1 MLTSN
6 QDFQRADTMGT
17 ISAKYETEKDLTIV
31 TVEGVISAD
40 DLLEWGNS
48 YYEGQITSLILWD
61 VTKAD
66 LSGLQSDKLRK
77 IAEIMSRI
85 SEARRGGKTAFVYD
99 NPLEFGIGRMFQ
111 AYSEMEDMPFQVQ
124 SFRSFHEARKWL
136 GVKIS
141 HK

>member
-1 MLTSN
+1 MLTAN

-136 GVKIS
+136 GV
-141 HK
+141 

>member
-1 MLTSN
+1 
-6 QDFQRADTMGT
+6 MGT
-17 ISAKYETEKDLTIV
+17 ISAKYDTDKDLTIV
-31 TVEGVISAD
+31 TAEGVITAD
-40 DLLEWGNS
+40 DLLDWGNN

-136 GVKIS
+136 GV
-141 HK
+141 

>member
-136 GVKIS
+136 GV
-141 HK
+141 

>member
-1 MLTSN
+1 MLTAN

-40 DLLEWGNS
+40 DLLDWGNS

-136 GVKIS
+136 GV
-141 HK
+141 

>member
-1 MLTSN
+1 
-6 QDFQRADTMGT
+6 MGT

-31 TVEGVISAD
+31 TAEGAISAD
-40 DLLEWGNS
+40 DLLDWGNS
-48 YYEGQITSLILWD
+48 YYEGQITPLILWD

-66 LSGLQSDKLRK
+66 LSGIQSDKLRK

-124 SFRSFHEARKWL
+124 SFKNFDEAMEWL
-136 GVKIS
+136 GV
-141 HK
+141 

>member
-6 QDFQRADTMGT
+6 QDFQRADMMGT

-31 TVEGVISAD
+31 TVEGAISAD
-40 DLLEWGNS
+40 DLLDWGNS

-85 SEARRGGKTAFVYD
+85 SEARRGGKTGFVYD

-136 GVKIS
+136 GV
-141 HK
+141 

>member
-1 MLTSN
+1 
-6 QDFQRADTMGT
+6 MGT

-31 TVEGVISAD
+31 TAEGAISAD
-40 DLLEWGNS
+40 DLLDWGNS
-48 YYEGQITSLILWD
+48 YYEGRITPLILWD

-66 LSGLQSDKLRK
+66 LSGIQSDKLRK

-124 SFRSFHEARKWL
+124 SFRNFHEARKWL
-136 GVKIS
+136 GV
-141 HK
+141 